1 MEMRA
6 FYRKKIRRMTDFL
19 YISYM
24 SELLKR
30 LGVEKEKA
38 FSKDFDSMYD
48 LYKQKAL
55 DLGRKGDLRF
65 IKEHGK
71 IIVYVVIDDE
81 FGRPDSESESD
92 VDPLCID

>member
-1 MEMRA
+1 
-6 FYRKKIRRMTDFL
+6 
-19 YISYM
+19 M

-38 FSKDFDSMYD
+38 FSKDFDN

-55 DLGRKGDLRF
+55 DQGRKGDLRF

-71 IIVYVVIDDE
+71 VIVYVVMDEE
-81 FGRPDSESESD
+81 FGRPDSDEEEED
-92 VDPLCID
+92 LYLD

>member
-1 MEMRA
+1 MEIRV
-6 FYRKKIRRMTDFL
+6 FYRKKIRRMRAFL
-19 YISYM
+19 YITYM

-38 FSKDFDSMYD
+38 FNKDFDRMYD

-71 IIVYVVIDDE
+71 VIVYVVIEDE
-81 FGRPDSESESD
+81 FGRPDS
-92 VDPLCID
+92 DPEGDSIFLD

>member
-1 MEMRA
+1 MENGGFYFWKMR
-6 FYRKKIRRMTDFL
+6 RFL
-19 YISYM
+19 YIRYM

-38 FSKDFDSMYD
+38 FSKDFDRIYD

-55 DLGRKGDLRF
+55 DQGRKGDLRF

-71 IIVYVVIDDE
+71 VIVYVVMDEE
-81 FGRPDSESESD
+81 FGRPGSGEDD
-92 VDPLCID
+92 DDLYLD

>member
-1 MEMRA
+1 MRQ
-6 FYRKKIRRMTDFL
+6 FL
-19 YISYM
+19 YIRCM

-38 FSKDFDSMYD
+38 FSKDFDRMYD

-55 DLGRKGDLRF
+55 DQGRKGDLRF

-71 IIVYVVIDDE
+71 VIVYVVMDEE
-81 FGRPDSESESD
+81 FGRPDSDEEEED
-92 VDPLCID
+92 LYLD

>member
-1 MEMRA
+1 
-6 FYRKKIRRMTDFL
+6 
-19 YISYM
+19 M

-38 FSKDFDSMYD
+38 FSKDFDRMYD

-71 IIVYVVIDDE
+71 VIVYVVIDDG
-81 FGRPDSESESD
+81 FGRPDSDAEGDSVYLD
-92 VDPLCID
+92 